1 MVPGGGIGNGTAY
14 WSLDTAPYPAGEI
27 AGFFPPSVFLSRWR
41 GERAEGAEVG
51 VEGGGKR
58 LVFFW
63 IVVEEGGTGHRG
75 GKIGRPKFAWK
86 NPYKVGVPRRKQVK
100 SRAFITNY
108 SFLTDFHE
116 NFLSQG
122 KFQFFYF
129 PAVGLKA
136 LGPPVPADPCAWCS
150 ANSVCNSTPSPATCT
165 CNAGYHGNGTTCDPL
180 RVPPPSPEARR
191 SHAIPGFVP
200 FPCIGNRNPV
210 FHFLFKTF
218 SISKF

>member
-1 MVPGGGIGNGTAY
+1 VLNLPPPSTLHRTWKPTGGVVPGGGIGNGTAY

-86 NPYKVGVPRRKQVK
+86 NPYKESYPRSEFRAESK
-100 SRAFITNY
+100 SNLAH
-108 SFLTDFHE
+108 L
-116 NFLSQG
+116 
-122 KFQFFYF
+122 
-129 PAVGLKA
+129 
-136 LGPPVPADPCAWCS
+136 
-150 ANSVCNSTPSPATCT
+150 
-165 CNAGYHGNGTTCDPL
+165 L
-180 RVPPPSPEARR
+180 RI
-191 SHAIPGFVP
+191 IPF
-200 FPCIGNRNPV
+200 
-210 FHFLFKTF
+210 
-218 SISKF
+218 